1 MEVLSD
7 KETFVEVKM
16 KVFVLME
23 TLSET
28 FFASTSRKWFPVKR
42 TGNMMR
48 FLRYHNELVTNIYI
62 SRVLSLSMSNL
73 LSTIMFQVHWCCFF
87 SLEQYLLIT

>member
-23 TLSET
+23 TLSEA
-28 FFASTSRKWFPVKR
+28 FLASTSRK
-42 TGNMMR
+42 
-48 FLRYHNELVTNIYI
+48 
-62 SRVLSLSMSNL
+62 
-73 LSTIMFQVHWCCFF
+73 
-87 SLEQYLLIT
+87 

>member
-16 KVFVLME
+16 EVFVIME

-28 FFASTSRKWFPVKR
+28 FLASTSRKWFPVKR
-42 TGNMMR
+42 R
-48 FLRYHNELVTNIYI
+48 
-62 SRVLSLSMSNL
+62 L
-73 LSTIMFQVHWCCFF
+73 LEIRDDAIAYGTTIN
-87 SLEQYLLIT
+87 

>member
-28 FFASTSRKWFPVKR
+28 FLASTSRKWFPVKR
-42 TGNMMR
+42 TGNRMW
-48 FLRYHNELVTNIYI
+48 
-62 SRVLSLSMSNL
+62 L
-73 LSTIMFQVHWCCFF
+73 LTVPQRTYNK
-87 SLEQYLLIT
+87 YLY